1 MGVFKSQVVVGVS
14 AALAVT
20 VLVPVLA
27 PVARAVGRPLA
38 KSLLKGGLML
48 YDMGREAVAVAGES
62 VEDMVAE
69 IRAEDAAPGAPDGTH
84 DAGPEGTAPPPE
96 VRRSGM
102 AAV

>member
-48 YDMGREAVAVAGES
+48 YEMGREAVAVAGES

-69 IRAEDAAPGAPDGTH
+69 IRAEDAVPAAADSAH
-84 DAGPEGTAPPPE
+84 DAGPEGAAPPPE